1 VEIPV
6 KKHSVKN
13 RVRILRIINF
23 SCLKKLSDVCF
34 KHFILEIFVKKRNLK
49 ESLFVLTIKAL
60 SLGYFMLLIF
70 FSVQANA

>member
-1 VEIPV
+1 
-6 KKHSVKN
+6 
-13 RVRILRIINF
+13 
-23 SCLKKLSDVCF
+23 
-34 KHFILEIFVKKRNLK
+34 LEIFVKKRNLK